1 MIRNTFKR
9 LLNKKRTLADLIEI
23 SESKYDNYLKFYKLD
38 DVILGE
44 DSITSKKQDAI
55 IKDLKKLKGVSI
67 KVCPYN
73 ESTMVFIKAGEDLIK
88 AYLRSK
94 EL

>member
-1 MIRNTFKR
+1 MIRKTIQR

-23 SESKYDNYLKFYKLD
+23 SESKRDNFIKFYRLD
-38 DVILGE
+38 DVVQG
-44 DSITSKKQDAI
+44 DKWTSKKQDAI

-67 KVCPYN
+67 NVCDYH